1 VRFLSSPTAPGLTL
15 LNGVFVRKSKSRILV
30 IDDDIFYAYYAAN
43 LLTDIGGYMVT
54 QSHSVDE
61 GLELAC
67 KKKFPLVIV
76 DLKMPPGKSL
86 GSVDTS
92 GGHKAGLVLAR
103 EIRKNCPSTKVI
115 IQSAAGDPDVER
127 VSGQIEGAIFLCKSP
142 NPAPLLR
149 AVQGILDP
157 NAVRAKS
164 FIVHGRDKKTA
175 LELKN
180 YLQNWLGFDEPTLLA
195 EQPSRGATILEKFEA
210 YASDADWVFVLLTPD
225 DIGHSADEPDSVQ
238 PRARQN
244 VIFELGYFHGLM
256 RRQSG
261 RLLLLHK
268 GALEIPSDLSGIIY
282 IDITFGI
289 EAAGEAIRRNLVET
303 SQRR

>member
-1 VRFLSSPTAPGLTL
+1 M
-15 LNGVFVRKSKSRILV
+15 RKSKRRILI

-43 LLTDIGGYMVT
+43 LLTDIGGYVVT

-61 GLELAC
+61 GWELARRG
-67 KKKFPLVIV
+67 KFPLIIV
-76 DLKMPPGKSL
+76 DLKMPPGKCFGSL
-86 GSVDTS
+86 DTS
-92 GGHKAGLVLAR
+92 GGHKTGLVLAR
-103 EIRKNCPSTKVI
+103 EIKKVSPSTKII
-115 IQSAAGDPDVER
+115 IQSAAPDADLER
-127 VSGQIEGAIFLCKSP
+127 NSSQLDSTMFLCKSP

-149 AVQGILDP
+149 AVQEILDP

-164 FIVHGRDKKTA
+164 FIVHGRDRKTA

-180 YLQNWLGFDEPTLLA
+180 YLQNWLGFDEPIMLA
-195 EQPSRGATILEKFEA
+195 EQPSKGASILEKFEV

-225 DIGHSADEPDSVQ
+225 DTGHVTSEPDAAQ

-261 RLLLLHK
+261 RIILLHK
-268 GALEIPSDLSGIIY
+268 GALEIPSDLNGILY

-289 EAAGEAIRRNLVET
+289 EAAGETIRRNLAGT
-303 SQRR
+303 SPRL

>member
-1 VRFLSSPTAPGLTL
+1 VAVRGELVGC
-15 LNGVFVRKSKSRILV
+15 LNEGSMRKSKDRILV
-30 IDDDIFYAYYAAN
+30 IDDDVFYAYYASN
-43 LLTDIGGYMVT
+43 LLTDIGGYVVT

-67 KKKFPLVIV
+67 KKKFPLVIL
-76 DLKMPPGKSL
+76 DLKMPPGKCF

-115 IQSAAGDPDVER
+115 VQSAAGDADVER
-127 VSGQIEGAIFLCKSP
+127 VLAQIEGAVFLCKSP
-142 NPAPLLR
+142 NPARLLR
-149 AVQGILDP
+149 AVQEILDP

-164 FIVHGRDKKTA
+164 FIVHGRDRKTA

-180 YLQNWLGFDEPTLLA
+180 YLQNWLGFDEPTILA

-225 DIGHSADEPDSVQ
+225 DAGHVAAEPESAQ

-261 RLLLLHK
+261 RIILLYK
-268 GALEIPSDLSGIIY
+268 GALEIPSDLNGIVY

-289 EAAGEAIRRNLVET
+289 EAAGEIIRRNLVGT
-303 SQRR
+303 SPSR